1 MHVSRNKKKLTV
13 GYNLTDASCSVYIE
27 RSCDS
32 ATPQWPHLADEILLS
47 PDLEARGRL
56 RAASSSSLISGGS
69 RYFEQ
74 GEDSVSAPLS
84 FANAHNGIPPAL
96 CTVKFPALSET
107 NYSTTPRHFCT
118 ALASF
123 LQSSEDSS
131 FRPFFSLSFFS
142 ACEPSAYQTIASL
155 SGHFPHF
162 CYLLTY
168 LLVSCAVQ
176 KADDWWDGRPIC
188 VGRRERKKR
197 AAAATVG
204 SCMLREETP
213 GREGGGGKGRW
224 DRESHMYTY
233 VRPMRWKGK
242 RNCSYCQLLQP
253 RFVSGRAGQTCRPQS
268 GTPSPFLASLCVFIW
283 TLRSPLVFSEPA
295 CAFEAVGLL

>member
-168 LLVSCAVQ
+168 LLTSVLCSP
-176 KADDWWDGRPIC
+176 KSWWLM
-188 VGRRERKKR
+188 RRKVDLCRASREKKSS

-204 SCMLREETP
+204 SCMLGEETP
-213 GREGGGGKGRW
+213 GREGEKEERAGEIERATCIRTYGPWDERANVIAATVSCYNRVLSAAAPGRRV
-224 DRESHMYTY
+224 DRSPA
-233 VRPMRWKGK
+233 RLRLF
-242 RNCSYCQLLQP
+242 SL
-253 RFVSGRAGQTCRPQS
+253 RFVCSFERFVPR
-268 GTPSPFLASLCVFIW
+268 W
-283 TLRSPLVFSEPA
+283 FSA
-295 CAFEAVGLL
+295 NLHAHLKL